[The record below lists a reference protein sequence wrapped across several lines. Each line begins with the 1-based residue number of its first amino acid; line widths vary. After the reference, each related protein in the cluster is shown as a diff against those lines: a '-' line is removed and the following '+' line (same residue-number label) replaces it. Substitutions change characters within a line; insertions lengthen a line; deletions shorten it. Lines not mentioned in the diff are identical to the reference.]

1 MVVRSN
7 NRRAPCVEEAHEAE
21 PVLGKI
27 LAHARRRHNFTLR
40 EVERRTGIPNAHLSQ
55 IERGQI
61 RKPDQTIVLKLA
73 RLLDL
78 DFGLLASWIGP
89 EEQRSDERA
98 AYFNAAVRF
107 LRDLNEHDLAEATH
121 YLEKVSR
128 RTEEQRMSE
137 SMDRRQPRLGL
148 GHSTDGASAAEVAS
162 EPVARTPK

>member
-1 MVVRSN
+1 MPARTSD
-7 NRRAPCVEEAHEAE
+7 RRTPCIEEAYEAE
-21 PVLGKI
+21 PVLGKV

-61 RKPDQTIVLKLA
+61 RKPDQMIVLKLA

-78 DFGLLASWIGP
+78 DFGLLASWTGP
-89 EEQRSDERA
+89 KEQRSDERA

-107 LRDLNEHDLAEATH
+107 LHDLNEHDLAEATH
-121 YLEKVSR
+121 YLEEVSR
-128 RTEEQRMSE
+128 RTEAQRASE
-137 SMDRRQPRLGL
+137 PRGRPQPRLGL

-162 EPVARTPK
+162 EPVARPPK